1 VIRNGAETVTREPA
15 DSRNEQQ
22 ELPVRTR
29 RLGWLAWSLW
39 GLTMAL
45 EVAAIWLWLGNRSL
59 GGGIVA
65 PQVFLVPGFASV
77 GVLIVARRANTVG
90 WLFLGLGFV
99 AALHAFSMA
108 YAERDSL
115 IDPVS
120 LSAGSLIGLLSGWLW
135 PLNYLLLIL
144 VLLLFPD
151 GRLPSPR
158 WRPAARF
165 ILVAWGL
172 AILLNALTPAEGN
185 PEGNPLGV
193 AALQQPAGQL
203 LLLVVNAAGLV
214 ALVLSAVAPFLRFR
228 RAGYQQRQQ
237 LKWVAFTVMV
247 SVLSV
252 LVSLGLSQLFPG
264 VVVVGLLGAFGFFV
278 GVIGIPLAVAVA
290 ILRHRLYDIDR
301 LINRTLVY
309 GLLTAIL
316 GLLYAG
322 TVLILG
328 QVFGGV
334 TEDPPSWAVAA
345 ATLAVAALVQPAR
358 RRIQAVVDRR
368 FNRRKYDAAKTV
380 EAFSARLRD
389 EIDLDA
395 LSAELLTVAHQT
407 MQPTTATLWL
417 RPSASARPR
426 SQGPEG

>member
-45 EVAAIWLWLGNRSL
+45 EVTAIWLWLGNRSL
-59 GGGIVA
+59 GGGIFA

-237 LKWVAFTVMV
+237 LKWVAFTVTV

>member
-1 VIRNGAETVTREPA
+1 
-15 DSRNEQQ
+15 
-22 ELPVRTR
+22 VRTR
-29 RLGWLAWSLW
+29 RLGWLVWSLW

-45 EVAAIWLWLGNRSL
+45 EVGAIWLWLGNRSM
-59 GGGIVA
+59 GGGYFA
-65 PQVFLVPGFASV
+65 PQVFLVPGFATV
-77 GVLIVARRANTVG
+77 GALIAARRANTVG
-90 WLFLGLGFV
+90 WLFVGLGLL
-99 AALHAFSMA
+99 AASHAVSMA
-108 YAERDSL
+108 YAERDTL
-115 IDPVS
+115 IDPAS
-120 LSAGSLIGLLSGWLW
+120 LPAGTVVGLLAGWLW
-135 PLNYLLLIL
+135 PLNYLLLCLI
-144 VLLLFPD
+144 LLLFPD
-151 GRLPSPR
+151 GRLPSAR

-172 AILLNALTPAEGN
+172 AILLNALTPAEGD
-185 PEGNPLGV
+185 PEGNPLAV

-203 LLLVVNAAGLV
+203 LLLVANAAGVV

-237 LKWVAFTVMV
+237 LKWVAFTVTV

-368 FNRRKYDAAKTV
+368 FNRRKYDAAKSV

-407 MQPTTATLWL
+407 MQPTTATLWV

-426 SQGPEG
+426 SQGPES

>member
-1 VIRNGAETVTREPA
+1 
-15 DSRNEQQ
+15 
-22 ELPVRTR
+22 VRTR
-29 RLGWLAWSLW
+29 RLGWLVWSLW

-45 EVAAIWLWLGNRSL
+45 EVGAIWLWLGNRSM
-59 GGGIVA
+59 GGGYFA
-65 PQVFLVPGFASV
+65 PQVFLVPGFATV
-77 GVLIVARRANTVG
+77 GALIAARRANTVG
-90 WLFLGLGFV
+90 WLFVGLGLL
-99 AALHAFSMA
+99 AASHAVSMA
-108 YAERDSL
+108 YAERDTL
-115 IDPVS
+115 IDPAS
-120 LSAGSLIGLLSGWLW
+120 LPAGTVVGLLAGWLW
-135 PLNYLLLIL
+135 PLNYLLLCLI
-144 VLLLFPD
+144 LLLFPD
-151 GRLPSPR
+151 GRLPSAR

-172 AILLNALTPAEGN
+172 AILLNALTPAEGD
-185 PEGNPLGV
+185 PEGNPLAV

-203 LLLVVNAAGLV
+203 LLLVANAAGLV

-237 LKWVAFTVMV
+237 LKWVAFTVTV

>member
-1 VIRNGAETVTREPA
+1 
-15 DSRNEQQ
+15 
-22 ELPVRTR
+22 VRTR
-29 RLGWLAWSLW
+29 RLGWLVWSLW

-45 EVAAIWLWLGNRSL
+45 EVGAIWLWLGNRSM
-59 GGGIVA
+59 GGGYFA
-65 PQVFLVPGFASV
+65 PQVFLVPGFATV
-77 GVLIVARRANTVG
+77 GALIAARRANTVG
-90 WLFLGLGFV
+90 WLFVGLGLL
-99 AALHAFSMA
+99 AASHAVSMA
-108 YAERDSL
+108 YAERDTL
-115 IDPVS
+115 IDPAS
-120 LSAGSLIGLLSGWLW
+120 LPAGTVVGLLAGWLW
-135 PLNYLLLIL
+135 PLNYLLLCLI
-144 VLLLFPD
+144 LLLFPD
-151 GRLPSPR
+151 GRLPSAR

-172 AILLNALTPAEGN
+172 AILLNALTPAEGD
-185 PEGNPLGV
+185 PEGNPLAV

-203 LLLVVNAAGLV
+203 LLLVANAAGVV

-237 LKWVAFTVMV
+237 LKWVAFTVTV

-368 FNRRKYDAAKTV
+368 FNRRKYDAAKSV

-426 SQGPEG
+426 SQGPES